1 MSAIDE
7 IKANPHRYARAAVRG
22 VEPSKIIPDLH
33 QVAPLFWAWYH
44 SQNPDRT
51 IFKVYFFSVTIKML
65 KPVFVLLF
73 GPEQ

>member
-7 IKANPHRYARAAVRG
+7 IQAAPHRYARGMPARG
-22 VEPSKIIPDLH
+22 GTIPDLH

-44 SQNPDRT
+44 SQNQSRV
-51 IFKVYFFSVTIKML
+51 ILKVWMLPVTIKTL
-65 KPVFVLLF
+65 YPVFVLLF